1 MMEKINIKKL
11 LLCIGIIIFIGF
23 LAGYLN
29 KDELDIYNELKKPIG
44 APPMIM
50 FPIMWNLIY
59 TGLGIALYYIWE
71 SEDTIKEDLLWLFLI
86 QFIVN
91 ISWMFVFFSL
101 KLYFLAFLILIVL
114 WLFVFVFIASLLQ
127 LKRKIAYMQI
137 PYLIWLSFALYLNG
151 MIWILNI

>member
-1 MMEKINIKKL
+1 
-11 LLCIGIIIFIGF
+11 
-23 LAGYLN
+23 
-29 KDELDIYNELKKPIG
+29 
-44 APPMIM
+44 MIM